1 MPLRAVDIKVGQ
13 WLIISET
20 EEPPTRSIWGPSRQS
35 YDGFP
40 FKVKATSLPFICV
53 QLFHGATVT
62 IDTRLH
68 GFVKARPEYVN
79 AMIDNVDG
87 HPDAD
92 LERRQKPLRR
102 RRRRE
107 LQPAGQEVIDPRACN
122 RCGSRCVQRMMSNV
136 HTGERGWFYYCENC
150 NHLKGPV
157 PQ

>member
-1 MPLRAVDIKVGQ
+1 MPIRSVDIKVGQ
-13 WLIISET
+13 WLIISES
-20 EEPPTRSIWGPSRQS
+20 EEAPTRSIWGPSRQT

-68 GFVKARPEYVN
+68 GFVKARPQYVQ
-79 AMIDNVDG
+79 ALIDNVNG
-87 HPDAD
+87 HPEANI
-92 LERRQKPLRR
+92 ERRQRPLRR

-107 LQPAGQEVIDPRACN
+107 LQPANEVVDPRTCN
-122 RCGSRCVQRMMSNV
+122 RCGNLCIQRMMTNV
-136 HTGERGWFYYCENC
+136 QTNQRQWCYYCENC
-150 NHLKGPV
+150 NSVKGPV